1 MIKDNYLFGKF
12 EFIGILFV
20 LCGVFQIE
28 VIFDIDVN
36 GIMNVFVI
44 DKSIGKENKIVIIN
58 DKGWFFKEDIER
70 MVRDV
75 EKFKVD
81 DDK

>member
-1 MIKDNYLFGKF
+1 
-12 EFIGILFV
+12 
-20 LCGVFQIE
+20 
-28 VIFDIDVN
+28 
-36 GIMNVFVI
+36 MNVFVI